1 MRIGADASLSLRALE
16 GDPADMVALQ
26 AVLEAAPDYFEAI
39 YGGPPGPAEAQS
51 TFTALP
57 SGRDYDDQRVWALR
71 SGETMIGVADVI
83 RGWNAP
89 EKAVIG
95 LLLIAQPWQRRGLGR
110 AFLPLIEDAIRT
122 WPEITTLRIGV
133 LASNPGALAFWRRS
147 GYRETGEIKPATP
160 PFVAETIVLEKPLAR
175 RVQTE

>member
-1 MRIGADASLSLRALE
+1 
-16 GDPADMVALQ
+16 
-26 AVLEAAPDYFEAI
+26 
-39 YGGPPGPAEAQS
+39 
-51 TFTALP
+51 
-57 SGRDYDDQRVWALR
+57 
-71 SGETMIGVADVI
+71 MIGVADVV

-110 AFLPLIEDAIRT
+110 AFLTLIEDAIRA